1 MVNNI
6 IKVLLLVIIVV
17 LAYMVYDSIME
28 PVKFNQE
35 VNRRNAIV
43 VQSLKDIRN
52 AEMSFKSIN
61 GRYTASFD
69 TLIDFLKNGQIPEV
83 KIIPDP
89 NDTTFTKT
97 IRDTIGYVPVAD
109 SLFGKRTN
117 FDITKI
123 KYIPFTDGQIFKL
136 DAGVIDRGGV
146 SVNVFEASALYKQ
159 YLADMDKQMVTNL
172 IASKEQIEKFPGL
185 KVGSMTEASTDGNWE

>member
-28 PVKFNQE
+28 PVKFIQK
-35 VNRRNAIV
+35 VDKRNDVV
-43 VQSLKDIRN
+43 VQSLKDIRS
-52 AEMSFKSIN
+52 AEMSYKAIN
-61 GRYTASFD
+61 GHYTASFD

-97 IRDTIGYVPVAD
+97 IRDTIGYVPVID
-109 SLFGKRTN
+109 SLFGNRVN
-117 FDITKI
+117 FDVYRI
-123 KYIPFTDGQIFKL
+123 KYIPFSDDIIFKIN
-136 DAGVIDRGGV
+136 AGVIDRGGV
-146 SVNVFEASALYKQ
+146 SVNVFEASALYKD
-159 YLADMDKQMVTNL
+159 YLADLDVQMVTNL
-172 IASKEQIEKFPGL
+172 IASKEQIDKFPGL
-185 KVGSMTEASTDGNWE
+185 KVGSMTEASIDGNWE

>member
-6 IKVLLLVIIVV
+6 IKVLLVVVIVV

-28 PVKFNQE
+28 PVKFNKE
-35 VNRRNAIV
+35 VDRRNAVV
-43 VQSLKDIRN
+43 VQALKDIRN
-52 AEMSFKSIN
+52 AEMTFKSIN
-61 GRYTASFD
+61 GRYTASYD

-83 KIIPDP
+83 KIVPDP

-109 SLFGKRTN
+109 SLFGKRAN
-117 FDITKI
+117 YDFTKI
-123 KYIPFTDGQIFKL
+123 KYIPFTNGKEFKL
-136 DAGVIDRGGV
+136 DAGKIDRGGV
-146 SVNVFEASALYKQ
+146 SVNVFEASALYKD
-159 YLADMDKQMVTNL
+159 YLADMDEQMVTNL
-172 IASKEQIEKFPGL
+172 IASKEQIDRFPGL

>member
-159 YLADMDKQMVTNL
+159 YLSDMDKQMVTNL

>member
-6 IKVLLLVIIVV
+6 IKVLLVVIIVV

-28 PVKFNQE
+28 PVKFNKE
-35 VNRRNAIV
+35 VDRRNAVV
-43 VQSLKDIRN
+43 VQSLKDIRS
-52 AEMSFKSIN
+52 AEMSFKAIN
-61 GRYTASFD
+61 GRYTASYD
-69 TLIDFLKNGQIPEV
+69 TLIDFLKTGQIPEV
-83 KIIPDP
+83 KIVPDP

-109 SLFGKRTN
+109 SLFGKRIN
-117 FDITKI
+117 FDVTKI
-123 KYIPFTDGQIFKL
+123 KYIPFTNGKIFKL
-136 DAGVIDRGGV
+136 EAGVIDRGGV
-146 SVNVFEASALYKQ
+146 SVNVFEASALYKD

-172 IASKEQIEKFPGL
+172 IASKEQIDRFPGL

>member
-1 MVNNI
+1 
-6 IKVLLLVIIVV
+6 
-17 LAYMVYDSIME
+17 MVYDSIME
-28 PVKFNQE
+28 PVKFNKE
-35 VNRRNAIV
+35 VERRNAVV

-52 AEMSFKSIN
+52 AEMSFKAIN
-61 GRYTASFD
+61 GRYTASYD
-69 TLIDFLKNGQIPEV
+69 TLIDFLKNGQIPEI

-109 SLFGKRTN
+109 SLFGKRAN
-117 FDITKI
+117 FDISKI
-123 KYIPFTDGQIFKL
+123 KYIPFTNGQIFKL